1 MLTPIGVK
9 TRQQRN
15 LYVLIVYAPGSSRK
29 VLARRSARRP
39 WAPLAIGERLKIDRR
54 RAPLAVVRVREEV
67 VRDGDV
73 IEHRRHVATRVV
85 RRVRKARIARRL
97 PDNVVAMPAAR
108 GAIVADFLRYH
119 VLVRV
124 YAGNP
129 DAWIAH
135 LETHRDDAD
144 GDLRFARALRARLR
158 HDPQLLGT
166 IRAMVDATPFWRAV
180 V

>member
-1 MLTPIGVK
+1 MP
-9 TRQQRN
+9 
-15 LYVLIVYAPGSSRK
+15 A
-29 VLARRSARRP
+29 
-39 WAPLAIGERLKIDRR
+39 
-54 RAPLAVVRVREEV
+54 
-67 VRDGDV
+67 
-73 IEHRRHVATRVV
+73 
-85 RRVRKARIARRL
+85 L

-124 YAGNP
+124 YGGDP

-144 GDLRFARALRARLR
+144 GDLRFARVLRARLR
-158 HDPQLLGT
+158 HDPKLLEA
-166 IRAMVDATPFWRAV
+166 IRVMVDATPFWRAV